1 MMLRK
6 NLVAAAVAVGLSLGA
21 VSAHAAFSISSIQ
34 GGSPNLPSINK
45 WNFDDSSLT
54 FGALASIAF
63 STDAKFV
70 SGSVSGEYAAPFL
83 TGNNGIGFGLGGTD
97 QLPVP
102 GANQTTYVTSG
113 SFGSVVGA
121 SATIKFTSPQKYL
134 GLLWGSIDDYNT
146 LTFFLGDDPI
156 PLGSITGSNVTATPS
171 GSQGPDGTRYVNINS
186 TLDFDRVVFTSSKYA
201 FEFDNVA
208 FSKDPLIPAV
218 PLPAAAWLLLS
229 GLAGLGFVGRR
240 RKTA

>member
-83 TGNNGIGFGLGGTD
+83 TGNNGIGFGAGGTD

-186 TLDFDRVVFTSSKYA
+186 TLDFDRVVFTSSQYA

-240 RKTA
+240 RKTS